1 MNKKGQALVEF
12 VLILP
17 VFILLVFAFID
28 IGKIILCKNKLESA
42 MNDVVLMVRNN
53 KNNSDIK
60 KYINSEYDYNI
71 SFNINS
77 GEYTKI
83 VLNTKI
89 DLVTPGLDKI
99 FNENIKIERSIINE

>member
-71 SFNINS
+71 NFNINN

-83 VLNTKI
+83 SLNTKL

-99 FNENIKIERSIINE
+99 FNENIKIERSILNE

>member
-42 MNDVVLMVRNN
+42 MNDLVLMVRNN
-53 KNNSDIK
+53 KNNGDIK

-71 SFNINS
+71 SFNING

-99 FNENIKIERSIINE
+99 FNENIKIERSILNE